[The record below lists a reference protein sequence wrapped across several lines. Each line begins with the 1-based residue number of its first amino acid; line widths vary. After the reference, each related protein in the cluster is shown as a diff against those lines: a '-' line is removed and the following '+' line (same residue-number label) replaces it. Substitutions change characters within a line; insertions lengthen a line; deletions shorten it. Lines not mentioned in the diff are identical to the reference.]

1 MKFQAVE
8 NEVSGGQKWSFR
20 RSKTKFISI
29 CFLSSNMVIYV
40 VTEEKAHEKAVEGLT
55 ASSIRNFIFDQLKL
69 HFWPPETSFLHLR
82 KPVVWNFIFWQTE
95 TSVST
100 TS

>member
-8 NEVSGGQKWSFR
+8 NEVSGDQKWSFR

-40 VTEEKAHEKAVEGLT
+40 VTEEKAVEGLT
-55 ASSIRNFIFDQLKL
+55 ASSIRPLLCMLLVN
-69 HFWPPETSFLHLR
+69 S
-82 KPVVWNFIFWQTE
+82 
-95 TSVST
+95 
-100 TS
+100 